1 MNIGRLDRR
10 ITLQSLATDQSTDW
24 NHPTQTWSDLAT
36 IWATKA
42 PRRAAEPTEAKQ
54 VVALNVVDW
63 YIRHRTDVDAKM
75 RLVDADGDIYDI
87 VSVQEV
93 GRKQGLKLTTEL
105 RD

>member
-10 ITLQSLATDQSTDW
+10 ITLQELSVTRDDW
-24 NHPTQTWSDLAT
+24 NHPTQTYTDRAT
-36 IWATKA
+36 LWATKA

-63 YIRHRTDVDAKM
+63 YIRHRTDVTADM
-75 RLVDADGDIYDI
+75 RVKDADGLIYD
-87 VSVQEV
+87 VVAVQEV
-93 GRKQGLKLTTEL
+93 GRKEGLKLTTEL